1 MYREHLS
8 RPRTLTR
15 GQLLRIGAGAA
26 LALGAGG
33 SLAACG
39 SNQGGSGGPKAASYS
54 NKNLNFFFYR
64 VEIAALR
71 RSYEDHGY
79 KFETTNANGDASTQF
94 NQWNS
99 TILKNPAFLISNPI
113 DTENLIPLT
122 KTAQEAGI
130 PIGIIDTPLTG
141 GEVNFTI
148 AFDNKMGGKMAG
160 QKTVELLK
168 EKYGSPKGKALCL
181 YGALS
186 ASVWR
191 ERKEGFEEAFK
202 EYPNIQVISR
212 PTETLQEKARAVAG
226 ATLSEFP
233 DLDAIHA
240 PTDSLTLS
248 VLPAMRGAGRY
259 APVGDDKH
267 IILTSIDGN
276 PSALEWI
283 RDGILD
289 ADVSQD
295 PVAYCQI
302 CVDMLDKYSVKGK
315 DVPLGEYKN
324 NKYVW
329 EKAPVVKAESGPRM
343 VIPPYF
349 IDSENADDPRQ
360 WANVVT
366 DWGLKEF

>member
-1 MYREHLS
+1 
-8 RPRTLTR
+8 
-15 GQLLRIGAGAA
+15 LLRIGAGAA

-33 SLAACG
+33 GLAACSNSGG
-39 SNQGGSGGPKAASYS
+39 SQGGGGGSKTASYS

-64 VEIAALR
+64 VLVEALR
-71 RSYEDHGY
+71 RSYKDHGY
-79 KFETTNANGDASTQF
+79 EFETTNAKGDASTQF

-99 TILKNPAFLISNPI
+99 TILKQPAFLISNPI

-122 KTAQEAGI
+122 KKARDAGI
-130 PIGIIDTPLTG
+130 PVGIIDTPLTG

-148 AFDNKMGGKMAG
+148 AFDNKKGGELAG
-160 QKTVELLK
+160 QKTVDLLK
-168 EKYGSPKGKALCL
+168 ERYGRPKGKVLNL

-191 ERKEGFEEAFK
+191 ERKDGFEGAFK
-202 EYPNIQVISR
+202 KYPDIQVISR

-240 PTDSLTLS
+240 PTDSLTQS
-248 VLPAMRGAGRY
+248 VLPAMRGAGRLV
-259 APVGDDKH
+259 PIGDDKH
-267 IILTSIDGN
+267 IILTSIDGD
-276 PSALEWI
+276 PIALEWI
-283 RDGILD
+283 RQEILD

-324 NKYVW
+324 DKYVW
-329 EKAPVVKAESGPRM
+329 EKAPVVKSEAGPRM
-343 VIPPYF
+343 VLPPYF
-349 IDSENADDPRQ
+349 IDAENADDPRQ

-366 DWGLKEF
+366 KWGLKES